1 MTKAKRKER
10 RLGETNRKKSENRRG
25 RKKIEREREIERKM
39 HGRTKLKEAPSVKEM
54 TLDC

>member
-25 RKKIEREREIERKM
+25 RKKLERERSKEKCM
-39 HGRTKLKEAPSVKEM
+39 GGRN
-54 TLDC
+54 